1 MPQLVGPERADGGK
15 DAHDVLSHAV
25 AQRLVTGSAL
35 GGVEVGARGV
45 DEFHDGRDRGVE
57 LTAVVV
63 LGALGDGAMALAI
76 ELHRGL
82 VERGLVEGHVGV
94 AGLDELPHDTPG
106 ALDKAVGAL
115 DGLGIPVEVLLGR
128 GDKQDRQTHGV
139 GAVGLDNRARGHDVA
154 LGLGHGVAV
163 LVLDHA
169 LAQQVGEGLV
179 HAQQAQVAQR
189 LGKEAAVEQVQNG
202 VLDAADVV
210 IDGHPTVG
218 SLAGE
223 GQLGVVRIGIAQVI
237 PAGASEGVHGI
248 GLALG
253 RATADRAGGLVE
265 LLALG
270 KGLTGAQ
277 VQVLGQR
284 HRQLVLG
291 HRHDA
296 AVLAV
301 DSRDG
306 VAPITL
312 TGNEPV
318 AQTELDLATT
328 AAHGLEVG
336 NDSSLALGVLAAA
349 HAGVLAGL
357 DERAL
362 GSVGAIPVD
371 GLGMEGIDGLAAG
384 LDGSAVV
391 IVQDDRHDGQVVLA
405 GKLKV
410 TLVAAGN
417 GHDGAGAVVGHD
429 VIGNPHG
436 DLLAVDGIHHVAA
449 RKGAVLLEGALGT
462 LDGRNMLGVLDD
474 LHDRFLVLRAL
485 DELVQTGVLGSKD
498 KEGHAKERIGAG
510 GEDGDLALVALDRLA
525 ILVAQGK
532 VDLGALGAADP
543 VGLHLL
549 NALGPAGE
557 LLQVVE
563 QLLRV
568 LGNLEVPLLQVALLG
583 LGATAPALA
592 LGHLLVGK
600 NGLAGGA
607 PVDRVLLAVD
617 QALFPHLLKD
627 PLAPAV
633 VVGAAGLDH
642 AIQIVGE
649 AHTLHRGKRLVHVL
663 IRPGGSLRVV
673 LDGGVLGGQAKGV
686 EADGMQHVVAAH
698 AGLTGHGIADGVVA
712 RVAHVQVARRIREHL
727 EHVLLGLARVG
738 VDGKEV
744 GVLPGLHP
752 PGLNGLRVVGRDLV
766 LMICAI
772 AHISSF
778 NLSWGRSAWLCSLL
792 RTVLR
797 KTKSTLSALLCV
809 RNL

>member
-15 DAHDVLSHAV
+15 DAHDILSHAV
-25 AQRLVTGSAL
+25 AQRLVAGGTL
-35 GGVEVGARGV
+35 GGVEIGARRV
-45 DEFHDGRDRGVE
+45 DELHDGRDRGVE
-57 LTAVVV
+57 LAAVKV
-63 LGALGDGAMALAI
+63 LGALGDGAVTLTI
-76 ELHRGL
+76 ELHRNL

-94 AGLDELPHDTPG
+94 ARLDKLPNDTPG
-106 ALDKAVGAL
+106 ALDEAVGAL

-139 GAVGLDNRARGHDVA
+139 GAVRFDDRARGHDIA
-154 LGLGHGVAV
+154 LGLGHGVTV

-179 HAQQAQVAQR
+179 HAQQAQVAQC

-210 IDGHPTVG
+210 IDRHPAVG
-218 SLAGE
+218 GLAGE
-223 GQLGVVRIGIAQVI
+223 GQLGVVRVGIAQVI
-237 PAGASEGVHGI
+237 PAGAGEGVHGI

-253 RATADRAGGLVE
+253 RAAADRAGGLVE

-270 KGLTGAQ
+270 EGFAGAQ

-284 HRQLVLG
+284 HRQLILG
-291 HRHDA
+291 HGHDA

-301 DSRDG
+301 DGRDG
-306 VAPITL
+306 VAPIAL
-312 TGNEPV
+312 AGNEPV

-336 NDSSLALGVLAAA
+336 NDRSLALGVLAAA
-349 HAGVLAGL
+349 HASVLAGL

-384 LDGSAVV
+384 LDGSAIV
-391 IVQDDRHDGQVVLA
+391 IVQDDRHDRQVVLA

-410 TLVAAGN
+410 ALVAAGN
-417 GHDGAGAVVGHD
+417 GHDGAGAVVGND
-429 VIGNPHG
+429 IIGNPHG
-436 DLLAVDGIHHVAA
+436 NLLAIDGVHHVAA
-449 RKGAVLLEGALGT
+449 REGTVLLEGALGT
-462 LDGRNMLGVLDD
+462 LDGRDMLGVLDD
-474 LHDRFLVLRAL
+474 LGDGLLVLRAL
-485 DELVQTGVLGSKD
+485 DELVKTGVLGSQD
-498 KEGHAKERIGAG
+498 KEGHAKERIGTR
-510 GEDGDLALVALDRLA
+510 GEDGDLTLVALDGLA
-525 ILVAQGK
+525 IPVAQGK
-532 VDLGALGAADP
+532 VDFGALGATDP
-543 VGLHLL
+543 VSLHLL
-549 NALGPAGE
+549 DALGPAGE
-557 LLQVVE
+557 LLQIVE
-563 QLLRV
+563 QLLGI
-568 LGNLEVPLLQVALLG
+568 LGDLEVPLLQVALLG
-583 LGATAPALA
+583 LGAAAPALT
-592 LGHLLVGK
+592 LGDLLVGQ
-600 NGLAGGA
+600 NGLAVRT

-627 PLAPAV
+627 PLTPAV

-649 AHTLHRGKRLVHVL
+649 AHALHRGERLVHVL

-673 LDGGVLGGQAKGV
+673 LDGGVLGGQAKGI
-686 EADGMQHVVAAH
+686 EADGVQHVIAAH
-698 AGLTGHGIADGVVA
+698 AGLTGHGIADSVVA

-727 EHVLLGLARVG
+727 EHVLLGLAVVG

-752 PGLNGLRVVGRDLV
+752 PGLNGLRVVDRNLV

-778 NLSWGRSAWLCSLL
+778 NLSWGRSA
-792 RTVLR
+792 
-797 KTKSTLSALLCV
+797 
-809 RNL
+809 